1 MAKLLVVDDRNRRIW
16 KRLRI
21 RLESQ
26 GHRIERVTN
35 GSLALKLLAR
45 DGFDLVSSDC
55 RIAEANDFEF
65 LREVRRIEPDA
76 PIILTTEVD
85 GLRQVSNALPPGGC
99 DYIDYITTLWTPEK
113 IEQLVNQALE
123 LRRTRI
129 RTHVLRDAVEDFV
142 FLESRSPV
150 MSRLLENAQ
159 QAAASNVTILL
170 TGESGTGKTLLARQ
184 MHLWSPRRAKPFVI
198 VNCATLS
205 PQSLEREVL
214 GQAVKT
220 LPMRA
225 KRSRGPLEGA
235 QGGTLFLKNVSELSA
250 ALQLAL
256 VRFVQDRS
264 LETPNGETT
273 VDVRIIVATSRD
285 LMSEVA
291 GHRFREDLYYSLNI
305 ISLQVPALRQR
316 TADILP
322 LARRMLA
329 AAAVRNHRSDLF
341 ISDEVA
347 AAMTSYRWPG
357 NVRELRNAMEAAA
370 VLCET
375 DTIMVAHLPEA
386 VSKYALA
393 ASTPPPSGTSLDE
406 IEREHIARVLADSRT
421 LEEAAMTL
429 GINISTLWRKRK
441 RYKLDRI
448 AGSNV

>member
-1 MAKLLVVDDRNRRIW
+1 MAKLLVVDDRNRKIW
-16 KRLRI
+16 KRLRM

-65 LREVRRIEPDA
+65 LREVRRVEPDA
-76 PIILTTEVD
+76 PIILTAEVD
-85 GLRQVSNALPPGGC
+85 GLRQVSNALPAGGC
-99 DYIDYITTLWTPEK
+99 DYVDYVTTLWPSEK
-113 IEQLVNQALE
+113 FEQLVNQALE
-123 LRRTRI
+123 LQRTRFKS
-129 RTHVLRDAVEDFV
+129 HVLRDAAEDSL

-150 MSRLLENAQ
+150 MRRLLENAQ
-159 QAAASNVTILL
+159 QAAASNGTILM
-170 TGESGTGKTLLARQ
+170 TGESGTGRTLLARQ
-184 MHLWSPRRAKPFVI
+184 IHFWSPRREKPFI
-198 VNCATLS
+198 AVNCAMLS

-214 GQAVKT
+214 GQAVKSAPT
-220 LPMRA
+220 RA
-225 KRSRGPLEGA
+225 KRNQGPFEGA
-235 QGGTLFLKNVSELSA
+235 DGGTVFFEDVSELRA

-256 VRFVQDRS
+256 VRFVPDRS
-264 LETPNGETT
+264 LETPDGETA

-285 LMSEVA
+285 LLSEVA
-291 GHRFREDLYYSLNI
+291 AHRFREDLYYSLNI

-375 DTIMVAHLPEA
+375 DTIKVAHLPEA

-441 RYKLDRI
+441 RYKLDQF

>member
-99 DYIDYITTLWTPEK
+99 DYIDYITTLWPPEK
-113 IEQLVNQALE
+113 IEQLVNQAVE
-123 LRRTRI
+123 LHRTRLGN
-129 RTHVLRDAVEDFV
+129 HVLRDAAEDSI

-150 MSRLLENAQ
+150 MRRLLENAQ
-159 QAAASNVTILL
+159 QAATSDGTILL
-170 TGESGTGKTLLARQ
+170 IGESGTGRTLLARQ
-184 MHLWSPRRAKPFVI
+184 MHLWSTRRAKPFVT
-198 VNCATLS
+198 VNCATLL
-205 PQSLEREVL
+205 PQSLVREVL
-214 GQAVKT
+214 GQAAKT

-235 QGGTLFLKNVSELSA
+235 QGGTLFLEDVSELSA
-250 ALQLAL
+250 ALQLTL
-256 VRFVQDRS
+256 VRFVPDRS
-264 LETPNGETT
+264 LETPDGETA

-285 LMSEVA
+285 LLSEVA
-291 GHRFREDLYYSLNI
+291 AHRFREDLFYSLNI
-305 ISLQVPALRQR
+305 ISLHIPALRER
-316 TADILP
+316 SADILP

-329 AAAVRNHRSDLF
+329 AAGIRHRRGDLR
-341 ISDEVA
+341 ISDEAA

-370 VLCET
+370 VLSET
-375 DTIMVAHLPEA
+375 DTIKVAHLPEA
-386 VSKYALA
+386 VSKHALA
-393 ASTPPPSGTSLDE
+393 AITPHPSGTSLDQ

-448 AGSNV
+448 AGSKV

>member
-1 MAKLLVVDDRNRRIW
+1 MAKLLVVDAGNRKIW
-16 KRLRI
+16 KRLRT

-45 DGFDLVSSDC
+45 DGFDMVSSDR

-76 PIILTTEVD
+76 SIILTTEVD
-85 GLRQVSNALPPGGC
+85 ELRQVSNALPASGC
-99 DYIDYITTLWTPEK
+99 DYIDYITTLWPPEK

-123 LRRTRI
+123 LHRRRF
-129 RTHVLRDAVEDFV
+129 RTHVQREAAEDYL
-142 FLESRSPV
+142 FLESRSP
-150 MSRLLENAQ
+150 MMRRLLENAR
-159 QAAASNVTILL
+159 QAAASDGTILL
-170 TGESGTGKTLLARQ
+170 TGEGGTGKTLLARQ
-184 MHLWSPRRAKPFVI
+184 MHIWSPRRAKPFVI

-205 PQSLEREVL
+205 PQSLEGEVL

-225 KRSRGPLEGA
+225 KRRQGPLERA
-235 QGGTLFLKNVSELSA
+235 EGGTVFLEDVCELPA
-250 ALQLAL
+250 ALQVAF
-256 VRFVQDRS
+256 VRFVQDRT
-264 LETPNGETT
+264 LETADGEKT

-285 LMSEVA
+285 LPSEVA
-291 GHRFREDLYYSLNI
+291 AHRFREDLFYSLNI
-305 ISLQVPALRQR
+305 ISLRVPALRER
-316 TADILP
+316 SADILP

-341 ISDEVA
+341 ISDEAA

-370 VLCET
+370 VLCEA
-375 DTIMVAHLPEA
+375 DTITTAHLPEA
-386 VSKYALA
+386 VSKHAPQET
-393 ASTPPPSGTSLDE
+393 TPAPSRTSLDE

-421 LEEAAMTL
+421 LQQAAMTL
-429 GINISTLWRKRK
+429 GINLSTLWRKRR
-441 RYKLDRI
+441 RYKLDQFP
-448 AGSNV
+448 GSKV